1 MDDISLD
8 LLDNGSGSD
17 MTENDGIYS
26 RYLTDLNIG
35 RFSLDCQINGNE
47 NTKVMKHLDE
57 SKTGIYPLTPSLTSP
72 ICCGSTSGDNFETEL
87 TGHFTRFAKIE
98 SLKVKTKQKRI

>member
-1 MDDISLD
+1 MDEIILD

-26 RYLTDLNIG
+26 RYLTNLNFG
-35 RFSLDCQINGNE
+35 RFSLECQVNGNE

-57 SKTGIYPLTPSLTSP
+57 SKTGIYPLTPSLKSP
-72 ICCGSTSGDNFETEL
+72 ICCGSTSGDNFDTEL
-87 TGHFTRFAKIE
+87 SGHFTRFAKIQ
-98 SLKVKTKQKRI
+98 SLKVKSKQKRI